1 MHPHIKITASKPCK
15 ISARTVDNF
24 SLSFVISSLELNSF
38 SSSDDTCVSAS
49 ANRSRRASSS
59 LRRSPSPASLDGAL
73 VDVDDPLD
81 RGGELASLETG
92 GVGDLSVGVGD
103 LSDGVGDLC
112 GDLLVSPDAVG
123 DDLLVVC
130 KKYTQ
135 Y

>member
-1 MHPHIKITASKPCK
+1 M
-15 ISARTVDNF
+15 
-24 SLSFVISSLELNSF
+24 
-38 SSSDDTCVSAS
+38 
-49 ANRSRRASSS
+49 
-59 LRRSPSPASLDGAL
+59 
-73 VDVDDPLD
+73 DDPLD

-92 GVGDLSVGVGD
+92 GVGDLSVGVGDLSVGVGD